1 MERAKIAV
9 FHYATPDAIAK
20 SLVWIV
26 VSLLSS
32 VYAKL
37 TRFWP

>member
-1 MERAKIAV
+1 MKRAKIAV
-9 FHYATPDAIAK
+9 FPYARPDAIAK
-20 SLVWIV
+20 SLVQIV

-37 TRFWP
+37 S